1 MGRGELQL
9 AILIET
15 MRREGY
21 ELTVGKPEILTKSIV
36 GRLHEPVELLIID
49 CPDTFLGVVIEKL
62 GSRKGKMLKLLNRG
76 SARVRLVCPGLTRGL
91 LRPRSQLCTV
101 AAGHRSITETLL

>member
-21 ELTVGKPEILTKSIV
+21 ELMVGKPEIVTKEID
-36 GRLHEPVELLIID
+36 GKLHGADRACSRSTVPEEFI
-49 CPDTFLGVVIEKL
+49 GVVIEKL
-62 GSRKGKMLKLLNRG
+62 GARKGKMTKMVQPRIRARANRVPRP
-76 SARVRLVCPGLTRGL
+76 SRGL
-91 LRPRSQLCTV
+91 IGCAASCSPTPAARPS
-101 AAGHRSITETLL
+101 